1 MKLNESVDRNIYK
14 VVANADLKDKLV
26 DNAFPL
32 RYDWIPEGERF
43 ALETGLVVICKALSF
58 IPDHERTGR
67 IKVASTD
74 LNKTLN
80 EELSN
85 MGV

>member
-1 MKLNESVDRNIYK
+1 MKLNESVDHNRYK

-43 ALETGLVVICKALSF
+43 ALETGLVVIC
-58 IPDHERTGR
+58 IR
-67 IKVASTD
+67 
-74 LNKTLN
+74 
-80 EELSN
+80 
-85 MGV
+85 